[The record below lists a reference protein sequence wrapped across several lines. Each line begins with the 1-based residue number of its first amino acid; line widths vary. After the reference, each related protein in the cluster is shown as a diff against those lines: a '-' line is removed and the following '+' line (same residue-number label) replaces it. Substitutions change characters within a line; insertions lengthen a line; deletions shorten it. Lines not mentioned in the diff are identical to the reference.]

1 MFFVTI
7 VTCKDQRICYT
18 VIIKLTIGDEMKNPL
33 VIAMAVVAAAV
44 LLLLAVFVV
53 VDGVPAVK
61 ALAALVA
68 AIQ

>member
-1 MFFVTI
+1 
-7 VTCKDQRICYT
+7 
-18 VIIKLTIGDEMKNPL
+18 MKNPL